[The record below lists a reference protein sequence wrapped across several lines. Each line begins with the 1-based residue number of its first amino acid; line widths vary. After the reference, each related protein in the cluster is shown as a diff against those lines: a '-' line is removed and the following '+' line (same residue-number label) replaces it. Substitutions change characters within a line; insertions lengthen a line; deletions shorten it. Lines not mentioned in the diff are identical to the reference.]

1 LWGLLALV
9 GALSLQPGIA
19 SGAPAKSAAAEP
31 ESRVEALLKQ
41 LTLEEKLAMVGGTDN
56 FYVRGNERLHVPR
69 LRMADGPLG
78 VRNVGPSTGYAAGI
92 ALAAS
97 WDTLLAG
104 RIGTFIGHDAHARG
118 VQIMLGPGANIYRA
132 PHCGRNFEY
141 FGEDPY
147 LASRM
152 TVAYIKGVQSQ
163 GVSATVKHFLA
174 NDSEFDRHG
183 TNAVID
189 ERTLREIYL
198 PPFEAAVREAHVGA
212 VMASYNLIN
221 GQHASQ
227 NVPLNVDL
235 LKKEWGF
242 DGVLMSDWY
251 SVYDGV
257 AAANAGLDLEMPE
270 GEFMSPTVLAEALR
284 TGKLSL
290 EALDD
295 KIRRILRLSLRFG
308 WLDRDPQQPELSW
321 PLYSQEG
328 RKLALESARASMV
341 LLKNEHGLLPLD
353 DKKLKRL
360 AVIGPDAFPALPAGG
375 GSAQTRP
382 FQSVSFLEGLS
393 TRLAGK
399 AEVTYRRGLLTW
411 EELFGKSVWRT
422 EGATDAGGKRGERG
436 ERGLKAEYFAGRDFA
451 GPALTTRVDDHVDF
465 YWAKGVE
472 APASQKEF
480 SARWTGAFVPEKTGD
495 YRFVATTYGL
505 DTYVLWVDGKVVL
518 DRSQAKQPLGVKVL
532 HLAAQKPVAIKL
544 EYRHHD
550 HHARIALGVRALDAF
565 IDPDAARLAAQAE
578 VAVVF
583 AGFDPAT
590 EGEGADRTFALPL
603 DQEEL
608 IARVRAANPR
618 TVVVLT
624 SGGGVDMQ
632 PWLDKIPAL
641 LETWYP
647 GQEGG
652 TALAELLF
660 GDVSPSGKLPVTF
673 ERRFEDNAVFKSYY
687 PQKGHGDDHTVTYDE
702 GLFVGYRHF
711 DKHSLKPLF
720 PFGFGLSY
728 TTFKL
733 DHLTVLPGKM
743 EGDGPVTV
751 SCEITNTGTRAGA
764 EVAQIY
770 LSETGAKVVRP
781 VKELKGFA
789 KVTLA
794 PGETQRVSV
803 TLDRRALSTF
813 DVASKTWKATPG
825 TFKVLVGPSSRDLRL
840 FGELVLR

>member
-1 LWGLLALV
+1 
-9 GALSLQPGIA
+9 
-19 SGAPAKSAAAEP
+19 
-31 ESRVEALLKQ
+31 VEALLKR
-41 LTLEEKLAMVGGTDN
+41 LTLEEKLGLVGGTDN

-78 VRNVGPSTGYAAGI
+78 VRNAGPSTGYAGGI

-97 WDTLLAG
+97 WDPLLAG
-104 RIGTFIGHDAHARG
+104 RIGTFIGRDARARG
-118 VQIMLGPGANIYRA
+118 VQIMLGPGVNIYRA
-132 PHCGRNFEY
+132 PLCGRNFEY
-141 FGEDPY
+141 FGEDPF
-147 LASRM
+147 LASRL
-152 TVAYIKGVQSQ
+152 TVAYIKGLQSQ
-163 GVSATVKHFLA
+163 GVSATIKHFLA

-189 ERTLREIYL
+189 ERTMREIYL

-227 NVPLNVDL
+227 NGPLNVDL

-242 DGVLMSDWY
+242 DGVLMSDWF

-270 GEFMSPTVLAEALR
+270 AEFMTPAVLTEALR
-284 TGKLSL
+284 KGSLSL
-290 EALDD
+290 EAVDD
-295 KIRRILRLSLRFG
+295 KVRRILRLAARFG
-308 WLDRDPQQPELSW
+308 WLDRDPQERDLSW
-321 PLYSQEG
+321 PLFNQEG
-328 RKLALESARASMV
+328 RQLALESARASMV
-341 LLKNEHGLLPLD
+341 LLKNEHALLPLD
-353 DKKLKRL
+353 DQKVKRL

-382 FQSVSFLEGLS
+382 FQAVSFLEGLS

-399 AEVTYRRGLLTW
+399 AQVTYRRGLPSW
-411 EELFGKSVWRT
+411 EELFASSVWRT
-422 EGATDAGGKRGERG
+422 EQG

-451 GPALTTRVDDHVDF
+451 GPALVSRVDDHVDF
-465 YWAKGVE
+465 WWAKGVE
-472 APASQKEF
+472 APPGQKEF
-480 SARWTGAFVPEKTGD
+480 SVRWTGAFVPEKTGD

-518 DRSQAKQPLGVKVL
+518 DRSQATQPLGVKVL
-532 HLAAQKPVAIKL
+532 HLTAKKPVAIKL

-550 HHARIALGVRALDAF
+550 HHARIALGARALDAF
-565 IDPDAARLAAQAE
+565 IDPDAARLAAQAD

-583 AGFDPAT
+583 AGFDAAT
-590 EGEGADRTFALPL
+590 EGEGADRTFALPF
-603 DQEEL
+603 DQADL

-624 SGGGVDMQ
+624 SGGGVDTQ

-641 LETWYP
+641 LETWYA

-652 TALAELLF
+652 TALAGVLF
-660 GDVSPSGKLPVTF
+660 GDVNPSGKLPVTF
-673 ERRFEDNAVFKSYY
+673 ERRWEDNAVFRSYY
-687 PQKGHGDDHTVTYDE
+687 PQKGNADGHTVTYEE

-711 DKHSLKPLF
+711 DKHDVKPLY
-720 PFGFGLSY
+720 PFGYGLSY

-733 DHLTVLPGKM
+733 DHLSVLPAKM
-743 EGDGPVTV
+743 VGDGPVTV
-751 SCEITNTGTRAGA
+751 SCEITNTGARPGA
-764 EVAQIY
+764 EVAQLY
-770 LSETGAKVVRP
+770 LSEPHAKVVRP

-789 KVTLA
+789 KVMLA
-794 PGETQRVSV
+794 PGETQRVSM

-813 DVASKTWKATPG
+813 DVASKSWKAKPG
-825 TFKVLVGPSSRDLRL
+825 SFKVLVGTSSRDLPL
-840 FGELVLR
+840 SGELVLAP